1 MCWRFLKSTG
11 NLDYIRR
18 AKLMKTKGETAALF
32 CLLTSVLLSMT
43 VIIANTTKAQPDSAR
58 TMYAE
63 LLINQRL
70 DELYPE
76 AESIKGYTEHLR
88 LTAGEKKIVRL
99 GIPQIPGDLSSTPLY
114 DKDVIISAGKN
125 DCINYEKSDEEESVV
140 ITAIRPGSSVLYVRS
155 AKYNYSYKIF
165 IYVNE

>member
-1 MCWRFLKSTG
+1 MKRFILIS
-11 NLDYIRR
+11 
-18 AKLMKTKGETAALF
+18 APLF
-32 CLLTSVLLSMT
+32 CFLTSVLLSMT
-43 VIIANTTKAQPDSAR
+43 VIIANTTKAHPDSAR
-58 TMYAE
+58 TTDAE

-88 LTAGEKKIVRL
+88 LTAGETKIVRL
-99 GIPQIPGDLSSTPLY
+99 GIPQIPGDLSSPPLY

-125 DCINYEKSDEEESVV
+125 DCINYEKSDEKESVV

-165 IYVNE
+165 INVKE